1 MGIEDLVARA
11 FAIRDAAH
19 LAHWAT
25 NSYSKHK
32 TLGKFYDRL
41 IDKLDGIV
49 EAYQGWYDLLGPVK
63 QFDLPADDIVVQIG
77 DEAAWVSKHRDEIAK
92 GNPMLENLLDDYTQL
107 FSSTYYMLRHLG

>member
-25 NSYSKHK
+25 DSFAKHM
-32 TLGKFYDRL
+32 TLGEFYDSV
-41 IDKLDGIV
+41 IEKIDGIV
-49 EAYQGWYDLLGPVK
+49 EAYQGWYDLLKPVK
-63 QFDLPADDIVVQIG
+63 QFILPEGDITVQIG
-77 DEAAWVSKHRDEIAK
+77 EEAAWVSKYRDELGK

-107 FSSTYYMLRHLG
+107 FSSTYYKLRHQG